1 MKVELNQKF
10 FHGYISRNVFT
21 KKPRSFLRNDVCR
34 SSSVMSGGNA
44 KRDSVNSKL
53 KSDKFFLRLHCL
65 ECVSEETKSVLAGM

>member
-1 MKVELNQKF
+1 MKVELNQNF
-10 FHGYISRNVFT
+10 FMATFHRMCL
-21 KKPRSFLRNDVCR
+21 LRNLDVSCGITTG
-34 SSSVMSGGNA
+34 SLAFMSGGNA